1 MSALASAPPVSPLA
15 ALLAAG
21 GARSVYQPV
30 VRLPER
36 RVVAYEALA
45 RGPVGSAL
53 ESPGALFAAAGAEG
67 LVPELDW
74 ACRMAALR
82 GALDGG
88 IDPSTA
94 LLVNVEPDVLD
105 ADVPE
110 ADAPLLRR
118 AEDRLTL
125 IAEITERRLADR
137 PAELLRAVA
146 ALRRRGWGFAL
157 DDVGA
162 DWRSVALMP
171 FLRPDLVKL
180 DMRLV
185 QEPFGAEAA
194 AVVRAVR
201 AYAEASGAEILAEGI
216 ETEEHE
222 ARALSWGATLGQ
234 GWLYGRPEPL
244 PAVPVTGAAAA
255 GRLLAHPTP
264 VGVRTPAQVAEDAGV
279 SFQVAPKG
287 ALLAHS
293 IAMERR
299 ARFDPDPVVVLG
311 TFQSARHFTAATARR
326 YERLA
331 ERSAFVG
338 AFGIGL
344 ADTPAPGVRGA
355 RLEANEQLAG
365 EWNVVVVGPHHAAA
379 LIARDLGDGGPDLER
394 RYAHTLVEDREL
406 VLRAARALM
415 LRIVGAAG

>member
-1 MSALASAPPVSPLA
+1 MPALAFAPPA
-15 ALLAAG
+15 ASIADLLAAG
-21 GARSVYQPV
+21 GARAVYQPV

-45 RGPVGSAL
+45 RGPVGSLL
-53 ESPGALFAAAGAEG
+53 ESPAALFAAAGAEG
-67 LVPELDW
+67 LVAELDW
-74 ACRMAALR
+74 ACRIAAMG
-82 GALDGG
+82 GALEGRM
-88 IDPSTA
+88 DPATA

-105 ADVPE
+105 AAVPP

-118 AEDRLTL
+118 AEDGLTL

-201 AYAEASGAEILAEGI
+201 AYADASGAEVLAEGI

-255 GRLLAHPTP
+255 GRLVAHFEP
-264 VGVRTPAQVAEDAGV
+264 VGTRTPAQVAQDAGAR
-279 SFQVAPKG
+279 FDVAPKG

-299 ARFDPDPVVVLG
+299 ARIDPDPVVVLG
-311 TFQSARHFTAATARR
+311 TFQSARHFTVATARR
-326 YERLA
+326 YARLA

-344 ADTPAPGVRGA
+344 GDVPAPGVRGA
-355 RLEANEQLAG
+355 SLVANEQLAG
-365 EWNVVVVGPHHAAA
+365 EWNVVIVGPHHAAA

>member
-1 MSALASAPPVSPLA
+1 MSAVASHPVAGLVA
-15 ALLAAG
+15 ELLAADG
-21 GARSVYQPV
+21 PRAVYQPV

-53 ESPGALFAAAGAEG
+53 ESPGALFGAAAREG
-67 LVPELDW
+67 LVGELDL
-74 ACRMAALR
+74 ACRLAALR

-88 IDPSTA
+88 LRTPTA
-94 LLVNVEPDVLD
+94 LLVNAEPDVLD
-105 ADVPE
+105 TPVP
-110 ADAPLLRR
+110 AAHAPLLRR
-118 AEDRLTL
+118 AEDELTV

-146 ALRRRGWGFAL
+146 SLRRRGWGVAL

-201 AYAEASGAEILAEGI
+201 AYADASGAEVLAEGI

-222 ARALSWGATLGQ
+222 RRALSWGATLGQ
-234 GWLYGRPEPL
+234 GWLYGRPGAL
-244 PAVPVTGAAAA
+244 PAAAGPDAPAA
-255 GRLLAHPTP
+255 GRLVARPLP
-264 VGVRTPAQVAEDAGV
+264 VGAPTPAQVAEAAGAR
-279 SFQVAPKG
+279 FDVAPKG

-293 IAMERR
+293 VAIEHR
-299 ARFDPDPVVVLG
+299 ATADPDPVVAFG
-311 TFQSARHFTAATARR
+311 TFQSARHFTPDTARR
-326 YERLA
+326 YARLA
-331 ERSAFVG
+331 RRSAFVG
-338 AFGIGL
+338 AFGVGMG
-344 ADTPAPGVRGA
+344 PAPAAGVRGA
-355 RLEANEQLAG
+355 ALEANEALAG
-365 EWNVVVVGPHHAAA
+365 EWNVLVVGPHQAAA
-379 LIARDLGDGGPDLER
+379 LIARDLGDRGPDLER
-394 RYAHTLVEDREL
+394 RFAHTLIEDREL
-406 VLRAARALM
+406 VLHAARALM
-415 LRIVGAAG
+415 LRVAGAAA